1 MSQGVVEEIFF
12 NSLTSQIGCGLVL
25 EAQNGKF

>member
-12 NSLTSQIGCGLVL
+12 NSLTSQMGCGLVL
-25 EAQNGKF
+25 KAGDGKF